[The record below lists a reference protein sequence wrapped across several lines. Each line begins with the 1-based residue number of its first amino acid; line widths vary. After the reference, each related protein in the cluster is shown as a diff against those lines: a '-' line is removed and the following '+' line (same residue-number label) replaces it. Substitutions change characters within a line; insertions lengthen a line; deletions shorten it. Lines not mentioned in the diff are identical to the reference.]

1 MRVLGVTRLSRT
13 DDAATSL
20 PRQRDAVEAWCRAN
34 GHELVGLT
42 VDEDVSGDVAPWKR
56 PELAQWL
63 PDALGH
69 RDASRDAQRASEGR
83 SRAHE
88 WDALCVTH
96 LDRLSRRAADL
107 MAVMDWCKA
116 TGRRVFDTAGTE
128 YTGPAGAVLLGV
140 LGGLAQG
147 ERERMVERARASYRT
162 LAVSG
167 RWRGGVPPYGY
178 RPYTAADGRRYLEP
192 DPDAVTVVREVHARI
207 LAGESV
213 NSICA
218 DLNDRG
224 VPTPTGKPGAL
235 WRVSNLSRVV
245 TSQRLLGLMVE
256 DKYDKDAGARVER
269 PVRGP
274 DGAYVQRAEPVVTRA
289 ELDQVREVL
298 RSRKTGGRQKGTRA
312 NGTLLLQVLVCGTCG
327 RAMYAAYGRARRR
340 YYRCSSKTI
349 SGRSCGG
356 RSVPAEEAEEYVTG
370 FMLRN
375 FGQVEVMTRRW
386 DPGENHDD
394 EIAGITSALADLRA
408 DRASGLYKGDRG
420 AEEFRVAYAALEARR
435 EALEAVPGRAAGWV
449 LEPTGQTWAQ
459 QWELADTTATR
470 NRLLRDAEVR
480 WVAYPGGLL
489 PLIRGAD
496 GSWGAIVPAE
506 SWATPGAMSRED
518 ALKVAGALMTDVAAR
533 VAQEPPNN

>member
-20 PRQRDAVEAWCRAN
+20 PRQREAVETWCRAN

-42 VDEDVSGDVAPWKR
+42 VDEDVSGDMAPWKR

-69 RDASRDAQRASEGR
+69 RDASSDAQRASEGR

-147 ERERMVERARASYRT
+147 ERERMVERALASYKT
-162 LAVSG
+162 LAASG
-167 RWRGGVPPYGY
+167 RWRGGVAPYGY
-178 RPYTAADGRRYLEP
+178 RPYTAEDGHKYLGP
-192 DPDAVTVVREVHARI
+192 DPDAVAIVREAHQRI

-218 DLNDRG
+218 DLNARA
-224 VPTPTGKPGAL
+224 VPTPTGKPGAA
-235 WRVSNLSRVV
+235 WRVGNLSRVV

-256 DKYDKDAGARVER
+256 DRYDKDTGARVER

-289 ELDQVREVL
+289 ELEQVREVL

-312 NGTLLLQVLVCGTCG
+312 NGTLLLQVLLCGTCA
-327 RAMYAAYGRARRR
+327 RPMYAAYGRERRR
-340 YYRCSSKTI
+340 YYRCSSKTVA
-349 SGRSCGG
+349 GKSCGG
-356 RSVPAEEAEEYVTG
+356 ASVPAEEAEKLIVE
-370 FMLRN
+370 FMLKN
-375 FGQVEVMTRRW
+375 FGHVEVMTRTW

-408 DRASGLYKGDRG
+408 DRAAGLYKGDRG
-420 AEEFRVAYAALEARR
+420 AEEFRTAYAALEARR
-435 EALEAVPGRAAGWV
+435 EALEAIPGRTAGWV

-459 QWELADTTATR
+459 QWEAASTTSKR
-470 NRLLRDAEVR
+470 NRLLRDAEMQ
-480 WVAYPGGLL
+480 WIAYPDGLL
-489 PLIRGAD
+489 PITRDSD
-496 GSWGAIVPAE
+496 GKWTTVVQVDSWDV
-506 SWATPGAMSRED
+506 PGAMTREEAGEVIRGLSRAVRD
-518 ALKVAGALMTDVAAR
+518 R
-533 VAQEPPNN
+533 IAQDPPNN